1 MKKILKNVSILA
13 ITLLPNVAFAQL
25 GSVKPPTAGM
35 STRTFGEMVIGIVNV
50 ALGFVTVIALAVI
63 IYGGFRWMT
72 AGGNEDSVGEAKKIL
87 TAGIIGLVIVLIAW
101 VIITFVS
108 TTFGGTV

>member
-25 GSVKPPTAGM
+25 GSVKPPTAGL
-35 STRTFGEMVIGIVNV
+35 STRSFSEMVVGIVNV

-72 AGGNEDSVGEAKKIL
+72 AGGNEESVGEAKKIL
-87 TAGIIGLVIVLIAW
+87 TAGIIGLVVVLIAW
-101 VIITFVS
+101 VIITFVAS
-108 TTFGGTV
+108 TFGGTV